1 MTEQSNVVYIDNKKY
16 KSEDLSQEQIRL
28 FNKTI
33 KYQNRVQELR
43 DGLEDATILHKEF
56 SDKLTT
62 SLGNDETTTAMEN
75 SKVS

>member
-1 MTEQSNVVYIDNKKY
+1 MTEQSNVVYIDNKEY

-43 DGLEDATILHKEF
+43 DGLEDATILHEQF
-56 SDKLTT
+56 AEKLTI

-75 SKVS
+75 TKVS